1 MKTTVVRRALAV
13 LRRAAPWKR
22 RSASVAIAL
31 SVLAHGAGLWLI
43 PAWQRT
49 AASSAAAMPLQL
61 RLQVRAAEPAA
72 PPTAQPPE
80 RITSTRPAA
89 ASRDTTSRP
98 AQVQAQAQAQAQAQE
113 VRKPEILSV
122 HRETPIA
129 RPITPPGDGA
139 PAAARVADHV
149 HAVATP
155 AATAADSGAVAGEKL
170 ALASTRAELAGHSDV
185 AYLHNP
191 KPAYPP
197 MARRLGIE
205 GTVMLRILVS
215 AEGAPEQSR
224 IIASSGTEALDAAA
238 LEAVQRWRFVPARD
252 GRVAIAHWVDVPI
265 SFKLGVR

>member
-1 MKTTVVRRALAV
+1 MKTTIVRRALAV
-13 LRRAAPWKR
+13 RRRAAPWKR
-22 RSASVAIAL
+22 SSASMAIAL

-80 RITSTRPAA
+80 RIASTRPAA
-89 ASRDTTSRP
+89 ASRDTTPRP
-98 AQVQAQAQAQAQAQE
+98 AQVQAEAEAHE
-113 VRKPEILSV
+113 ERKAEILSV

-139 PAAARVADHV
+139 LAAARVAEHV

-155 AATAADSGAVAGEKL
+155 AATAADSGAEAGEKL
-170 ALASTRAELAGHSDV
+170 AMASTRAELAGHSDV

-197 MARRLGIE
+197 MARKLGIE

-215 AEGAPEQSR
+215 AEGAPAQSR
-224 IIASSGTEALDAAA
+224 IITSSGTEALDAAA
-238 LEAVQRWRFVPARD
+238 LEAVQRWRFVAARD
-252 GRVAIAHWVDVPI
+252 GRIAIAHWVDVPI

>member
-22 RSASVAIAL
+22 RSASMAIAL

-72 PPTAQPPE
+72 PPPTAQPPE

-98 AQVQAQAQAQAQAQE
+98 AQVQVEAQE

-197 MARRLGIE
+197 IARRLGIE

-238 LEAVQRWRFVPARD
+238 LEAVQRWRFVAARD